1 MINTIIWEVN
11 NILESKPS
19 KIAETMNDFF
29 IGKVQN
35 IRNGMVDTQED
46 LTECNRLMSGK
57 DCNISL
63 SHISV
68 ETVMKLLKSLKSG
81 KSRSV
86 GELDSFSVRL

>member
-1 MINTIIWEVN
+1 MN
-11 NILESKPS
+11 N
-19 KIAETMNDFF
+19 FF

-57 DCNISL
+57 NCNISL

-68 ETVMKLLKSLKSG
+68 ETVRKLLKSLQSG
-81 KSRSV
+81 KNTSV
-86 GELDSFSVRL
+86 DELDSFSVKLSADHIAEPVHCPPYNQSLNYAE